1 MDLKRLRIYRRTL
14 LGEELRAS
22 YWRRLLQARRDLLRA
37 DSDPGDRQALTDT
50 LTEVRGTKGR
60 QVILTL
66 HPDGGM
72 PILPHLPDLWAT
84 VVDRGDDATRAELFG
99 KLASAE
105 SVLSSYR
112 EALHRRLDRAT
123 AELVARYHEDPSQCL
138 GGAAGGADRAPSLR
152 CRGEHRPAR
161 QHSPPAFRARRH
173 PVLQAGP
180 PGRRTGGPTGVQAVV
195 QREPVPAAAV
205 GARRRCA
212 PRRSRSTATPT
223 CSRPG

>member
-1 MDLKRLRIYRRTL
+1 VRGIKAAPIHDDAVSVTLVGQLAETGGTQATAGAPTPRARTAAPERCAELAHMDLKRLRIYRRTL

-123 AELVARYHEDPSQCL
+123 AELVARYHEDPAQCL
-138 GGAAGGADRAPSLR
+138 VALPVERT
-152 CRGEHRPAR
+152 
-161 QHSPPAFRARRH
+161 ARR
-173 PVLQAGP
+173 P
-180 PGRRTGGPTGVQAVV
+180 
-195 QREPVPAAAV
+195 
-205 GARRRCA
+205 
-212 PRRSRSTATPT
+212 
-223 CSRPG
+223 

>member
-1 MDLKRLRIYRRTL
+1 VREIKAAPVHDDAVSVTLVGQLAETGGAQAAAGAPVPRSRPAGPERCAELAHMDLKRLRIYRRTL

-123 AELVARYHEDPSQCL
+123 ADLVARYHEDPSQCL
-138 GGAAGGADRAPSLR
+138 VALPVERT
-152 CRGEHRPAR
+152 
-161 QHSPPAFRARRH
+161 ARR
-173 PVLQAGP
+173 P
-180 PGRRTGGPTGVQAVV
+180 
-195 QREPVPAAAV
+195 
-205 GARRRCA
+205 
-212 PRRSRSTATPT
+212 
-223 CSRPG
+223 